1 MAENTNEPTKTPIR
15 KIIIPLNVGVRSTV
29 QIEFRSWRPNV
40 EGGGNGDGDGLGESG
55 GGGGGGGVGGGGGG
69 SVGGGGGGGVG
80 GGGGGSRGGDGV
92 GGELGEGGGVG
103 SQKVP
108 TSLAPLHAVVKILL
122 PAVRALSIS
131 KVHGGA
137 AGDGGLGAVLALPRR
152 VAARKSSIG
161 GRERT
166 RPERRPSGS
175 GLPKLLNACQRA
187 EFSQRWSSKR
197 KGELANEERYN
208 WPVPETLLGQLSSE
222 HSSNIAHSSSFTT
235 CRLA

>member
-1 MAENTNEPTKTPIR
+1 MTRPPKKVMAENTNEPTKTPIR

-69 SVGGGGGGGVG
+69 S
-80 GGGGGSRGGDGV
+80 RGGDGV

-131 KVHGGA
+131 KLHGGA

-166 RPERRPSGS
+166 RPEQRPSGS
-175 GLPKLLNACQRA
+175 GA
-187 EFSQRWSSKR
+187 
-197 KGELANEERYN
+197 
-208 WPVPETLLGQLSSE
+208 PETTKCVSE
-222 HSSNIAHSSSFTT
+222 G
-235 CRLA
+235 

>member
-1 MAENTNEPTKTPIR
+1 MTKMAMAGNTNEPTKTPIR

-108 TSLAPLHAVVKILL
+108 TASPSVATLHAVVQILL
-122 PAVRALSIS
+122 PARALSIS

-137 AGDGGLGAVLALPRR
+137 AGEDGGLGAVLALPGRMI
-152 VAARKSSIG
+152 ARKSSIWFGTGQQRTTKRPARITKSTG
-161 GRERT
+161 GLYSR
-166 RPERRPSGS
+166 
-175 GLPKLLNACQRA
+175 N
-187 EFSQRWSSKR
+187 
-197 KGELANEERYN
+197 YI
-208 WPVPETLLGQLSSE
+208 
-222 HSSNIAHSSSFTT
+222 HI
-235 CRLA
+235 

>member
-1 MAENTNEPTKTPIR
+1 MTRPPKKVMAGNTNAPTKTPIR
-15 KIIIPLNVGVRSTV
+15 KIIIPLNVGVRSNV
-29 QIEFRSWRPNV
+29 EIEFRSWRPNV
-40 EGGGNGDGDGLGESG
+40 EGGGDGDGDGLGESG

-108 TSLAPLHAVVKILL
+108 TSSAPLHAVVKILL

-131 KVHGGA
+131 KLHGGA

-166 RPERRPSGS
+166 RPE
-175 GLPKLLNACQRA
+175 QT
-187 EFSQRWSSKR
+187 KR
-197 KGELANEERYN
+197 KRA
-208 WPVPETLLGQLSSE
+208 PETTKCVSE
-222 HSSNIAHSSSFTT
+222 G
-235 CRLA
+235 